1 MVVKVSRLHT
11 NTSDMFVI
19 SPMVEKFSPYFTK
32 SSIFAETYHRFT
44 PEHFSRQKAQ
54 KEASRHRKTTTD
66 ISFLNVLWLFN
77 IFSSSYIWTISQF
90 SLYVF
95 LILSQRESI

>member
-44 PEHFSRQKAQ
+44 PEHYSRQKAQ
-54 KEASRHRKTTTD
+54 KEAY
-66 ISFLNVLWLFN
+66 LL
-77 IFSSSYIWTISQF
+77 
-90 SLYVF
+90 
-95 LILSQRESI
+95 LIGF